1 VASEDRSV
9 RSKLVNALSCLLA
22 LICLTAI
29 AAPAQA
35 SSGIW
40 NRAWGLGVNG
50 GSAFGICTV
59 AAHCQAGINATPAVG
74 GEFAGASAVGTDSAG
89 NVYVAESN
97 NSRIQKFDSSGNF
110 LRAWGKNVNGGVGDP
125 GICTVAASCQA
136 GTQGGVGG
144 QFSNPN
150 GIATDS
156 TGNVYVADSDNN
168 RIQKFDS
175 SGNFLRAW
183 GKNVNGGAV
192 FGICTVA
199 ASCQAGTTGGLGG
212 DLSFPIGIA
221 TDSGGN
227 VYVAE
232 SNNSRIQKFD
242 SSGNFLRAWGKNVNG
257 GAVFGI
263 CTVAA
268 SCQQGTVGSLGGE
281 FNAPDGL
288 ATDAAGNVYT
298 SDFTGHRIQKFDS
311 SGSFLRA
318 WGKNVNG
325 VGGFGICTVASSCQ
339 AGTAGTRGGELYAPT
354 HLATDGAANVYVADE
369 GNSRIQK
376 FDSSGN
382 FLSAWGKGVNGGG
395 AFGVCTVA
403 ASCQSGLFGAL
414 GGELSDPVAV
424 GSDAAGNVYVADFSD
439 NRVQK
444 FRADAAGSTPPPGA
458 GSTPSTGRR
467 AAALKKCKKQHK
479 KTHSKKK
486 FKKCKKKANLLPV

>member
-199 ASCQAGTTGGLGG
+199 ASCQ
-212 DLSFPIGIA
+212 
-221 TDSGGN
+221 
-227 VYVAE
+227 
-232 SNNSRIQKFD
+232 
-242 SSGNFLRAWGKNVNG
+242 
-257 GAVFGI
+257 
-263 CTVAA
+263 
-268 SCQQGTVGSLGGE
+268 QGTVGSLGGE

-298 SDFTGHRIQKFDS
+298 SDFTGRRIQKFDS
-311 SGSFLRA
+311 SGTFLRA

-325 VGGFGICTVASSCQ
+325 GGGFGICTVASSCQ
-339 AGTAGTRGGELYAPT
+339 AGTAGTLGGELYGPT
-354 HLATDGAANVYVADE
+354 HLANDGAGNVYVADD

-414 GGELSDPVAV
+414 GGEFSDPVAV

-439 NRVQK
+439 SRVQK
-444 FRADAAGSTPPPGA
+444 FRADPAGSTPPPGG
-458 GSTPSTGRR
+458 GSTPSTGQR
-467 AAALKKCKKQHK
+467 AATLKKCKKKRK